1 MIGPPQSQK
10 HFGSAQK
17 RFLQSS
23 IETFLDRELPRTF
36 GPVIRQKLAER
47 IVDLVNQQLPQK
59 DHLRPGQCI
68 WNAVS
73 ISTRPDSPNLRLI
86 PVILTLVD
94 SSDAE
99 QLARGVS
106 MSVIAQQSIARI
118 CREAFEQG
126 ALLSMRDI
134 GLLVW
139 RTNAA
144 ISSMREKWENDQQ
157 TTLPHVGTI
166 QDFGTCITHKT
177 VIVRKVVYEGK
188 DPRRV
193 ADETKHSQ
201 RAVDGY
207 LKDFHRVRTCY
218 ERIPDI
224 EFITRTTG
232 LSRHLVS
239 QYVVIIE
246 ENEKPSTGPDEV
258 RPGEGGAPITENPA
272 QNTCSGGA

>member
-1 MIGPPQSQK
+1 MIAPPQSQK
-10 HFGSAQK
+10 HFGSARK

-23 IETFLDRELPRTF
+23 IASFLDREFPRTF
-36 GPVIRQKLAER
+36 GPVIRQKVAEK
-47 IVDLVNQQLPQK
+47 IVELVNQQLPPK
-59 DHLRPGQCI
+59 DYLRPGQCV

-73 ISTRPDSPNLRLI
+73 ISTRPDNPNCRFV

-94 SSDAE
+94 PCAAE
-99 QLARGVS
+99 QLANGIP
-106 MSVIAQQSIARI
+106 MSVIARQSVARI

-139 RTNAA
+139 RANAA
-144 ISSMREKWENDQQ
+144 ISVIRQKWEADQK
-157 TTLPHVGTI
+157 TVLPHVGTI
-166 QDFGTCITHKT
+166 QDFGTCISHKA

-188 DPRRV
+188 DPRRA

-201 RAVDGY
+201 QAVDRY

-218 ERIPDI
+218 EHMPDV

-232 LSRHLVS
+232 LSRHLVN
-239 QYVVIIE
+239 QYIGIIN
-246 ENEKPSTGPDEV
+246 ENEMPSKT
-258 RPGEGGAPITENPA
+258 A
-272 QNTCSGGA
+272 

>member
-1 MIGPPQSQK
+1 MIAQPQSRK
-10 HFGSAQK
+10 HFGSAPK

-23 IETFLDRELPRTF
+23 IESFLEREFPRTF
-36 GPVIRQKLAER
+36 GPVIRQKMAEK
-47 IVDLVNQQLPQK
+47 IVDLVDQQLPPK
-59 DHLRPGQCI
+59 DHLRPGQCV

-73 ISTRPDSPNLRLI
+73 INTRPDSLNRRLV

-99 QLARGVS
+99 QLACGIP

-139 RTNAA
+139 RTNARISA
-144 ISSMREKWENDQQ
+144 IRKKWETNQQ
-157 TTLPHVGTI
+157 TSLPHVGTI
-166 QDFGTCITHKT
+166 QDFGTCISHKT
-177 VIVRKVVYEGK
+177 AIIRKVVYEGK
-188 DPRRV
+188 DPRRA

-201 RAVDGY
+201 RAVDRY
-207 LKDFHRVRTCY
+207 LKDFHRVKTCY
-218 ERIPDI
+218 KHMPDI

-232 LSRHLVS
+232 LSKHLVK
-239 QYVVIIE
+239 QYVDIIKQ
-246 ENEKPSTGPDEV
+246 NEKPTKKT
-258 RPGEGGAPITENPA
+258 A
-272 QNTCSGGA
+272 